1 MCVSLFWAHVCCT
14 VRVVVIA
21 QSHKAAVGTFHFR
34 ACPEWHGHGP
44 HSSDQ
49 NTQHSELLVVCFKIA
64 VIFLFCSSDRHSY
77 NSLLFFYMRVDGGGA
92 ICYAHTQKLQNSE
105 RHLGADVCVCGCR
118 GGVRY
123 SVSWT
128 CTQKKPFWP
137 IQLNKKTWHPER
149 QY

>member
-64 VIFLFCSSDRHSY
+64 VIFFCSVPLIGTAIIVCCSFICVLTVVVLYAMHTHKSY
-77 NSLLFFYMRVDGGGA
+77 R
-92 ICYAHTQKLQNSE
+92 TQRDIWVQM
-105 RHLGADVCVCGCR
+105 CVSAAA